1 MWEIKNI
8 FFITTDYP
16 LKILNTKILYILSS
30 LTLHTNSKRLQ
41 IVARH
46 VIAHL
51 VSMYMFYYFYDAYK
65 NVPQN
70 VNKNVSSYSFHY

>member
-1 MWEIKNI
+1 MYGSELDK
-8 FFITTDYP
+8 YQ
-16 LKILNTKILYILSS
+16 LAILNTKILYILSL

-41 IVARH
+41 IVVRH